1 MTDRTDVLP
10 DGLYRCVQAMAPMGH
25 SQRESHLL
33 DVSRTSKASAVFD
46 SFFPPWLL
54 TCITSSCRLLLSPV
68 SHPFSATHF
77 PGTASGSHSCVRQL
91 RGFCFPGSS
100 LNPMGPSHKAAARFG
115 SRNLSLLCAPRKWG
129 KEKGE
134 NSVKS
139 YLSLLSELA
148 EDSARTY
155 PE

>member
-1 MTDRTDVLP
+1 VTDRTDVLP

-115 SRNLSLLCAPRKWG
+115 SLSLLCAPRKWG
-129 KEKGE
+129 KKKEKIQ
-134 NSVKS
+134 
-139 YLSLLSELA
+139 LSLTYMLSGIA
-148 EDSARTY
+148 FSGGSRADD
-155 PE
+155 